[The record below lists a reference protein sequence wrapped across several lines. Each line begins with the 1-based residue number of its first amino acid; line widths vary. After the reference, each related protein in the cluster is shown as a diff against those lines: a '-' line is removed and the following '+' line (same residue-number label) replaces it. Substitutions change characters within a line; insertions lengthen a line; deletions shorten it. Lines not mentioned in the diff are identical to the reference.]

1 MTARRLC
8 VRMAQAMP
16 ALSPLDLYAL
26 PFRDIDAWA
35 DALSEVQKC
44 QKT

>member
-1 MTARRLC
+1 MARRLC
-8 VRMAQAMP
+8 VRLALAMP
-16 ALSPLDLYAL
+16 ALSPLTLYAL
-26 PFRDIDAWA
+26 SFGDLDAWA